1 MTSSVE
7 IIEIVVKLTYF
18 TTTALSSTHQ
28 PFASQRQIEKIRIGF
43 LEITGK
49 INVTGVVSPSP
60 RPKQPTNKVA

>member
-7 IIEIVVKLTYF
+7 KIEIVVKLTYF
-18 TTTALSSTHQ
+18 TTTALSSIPSHLQ
-28 PFASQRQIEKIRIGF
+28 ASDRSEKIRIGF